1 MAISHTV
8 INGWQR
14 FLKWF
19 AVGPPRHTLI
29 EDVCD
34 AYRTELALATLCT
47 QHAQRVYYPQF
58 RAELLRIAAEVQTH
72 LPWLQDQI
80 LALGGSI
87 PSPSPPRILE
97 GNSWEC
103 FRRDVEE
110 ARRGCVRLLEWIHR
124 AEREE
129 PAIAAGLQRIRKDKL
144 RHREEFRH
152 MMMKSDPYTLPHER
166 PPQVHEAQQKQA
178 WLEQRKSE
186 WLGHERAVW
195 ELGGKQTPWAEWSGE
210 QEFKWATELPHHDRE
225 WTQRL
230 AEKRETLRHHTTP

>member
-29 EDVCD
+29 EDICD
-34 AYRTELALATLCT
+34 TYRTELALATLCT
-47 QHAQRVYYPQF
+47 QHAQRMYYPQF
-58 RAELLRIAAEVQTH
+58 RTELLRIAAEVRAH
-72 LPWLQDQI
+72 LPWLQEQI
-80 LALGGSI
+80 LAFGGSI

-103 FRRDVEE
+103 FRRDEEE
-110 ARRGCVRLLEWIHR
+110 ARQGCIRILESIHR
-124 AEREE
+124 AERDH
-129 PAIAAGLQRIRKDKL
+129 PPIAAGLQRIRKDKL

-152 MMMKSDPYTLPHER
+152 MLMKSDPYTIPT
-166 PPQVHEAQQKQA
+166 PGFPQVHEAQQKQT

-186 WLGHERAVW
+186 WLDRERAVW
-195 ELGGKQTPWAEWSGE
+195 EVGGKQTPWAEWSGE
-210 QEFKWATELPHHDRE
+210 QEFKWATELPHHERE

-230 AEKRETLRHHTTP
+230 AEKRETIRHHTTP